1 MDYTINITL
10 SFSELIALD
19 SALQHEAQKLA
30 SNLISYDNQLI
41 RAATRNDLKAIMR
54 MIDKVDEC
62 IINDP
67 IHNK

>member
-19 SALQHEAQKLA
+19 NALQHEAQKLA
-30 SNLISYDNQLI
+30 S
-41 RAATRNDLKAIMR
+41 
-54 MIDKVDEC
+54 DEC
-62 IINDP
+62 VAQQP